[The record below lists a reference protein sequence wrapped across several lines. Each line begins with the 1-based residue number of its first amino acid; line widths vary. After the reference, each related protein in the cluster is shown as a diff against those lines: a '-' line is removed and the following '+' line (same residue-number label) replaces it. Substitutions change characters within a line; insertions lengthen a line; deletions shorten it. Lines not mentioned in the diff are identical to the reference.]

1 MKNILIANLCE
12 WKTLS
17 LICHFA
23 FVREKRRR
31 ATSWILIDL
40 IKMDTLF
47 MMIDSPEVK
56 SIYDGRAERDFQP
69 IGSGAP
75 CAAVGCIENILMR
88 YLRSSN
94 GDNNFDTLI
103 KDEMYRFPPFT
114 SLNIM

>member
-56 SIYDGRAERDFQP
+56 SICYGRAERDFQLN
-69 IGSGAP
+69 AP
-75 CAAVGCIENILMR
+75 CAAVGCMENILMR

-94 GDNNFDTLI
+94 GDNNFDILI